1 MISLTVKPVD
11 GGTNKYGKD
20 ISDLQDGITIEG
32 DEISGTLKYTK
43 DFVKAFGEDEKD
55 GNFLALEISSDNGK
69 TITTEVVNGTHGPVT
84 VDDGFCIYRI
94 TDKDTQKIKI
104 TVSKGDQSKVVQY
117 GLTGLTCDEAGEP

>member
-20 ISDLQDGITIEG
+20 ISELQTGITIEG
-32 DEISGTLKYTK
+32 EEITGTLNHVTE
-43 DFVKAFGEDEKD
+43 FDEFSSD
-55 GNFLALEISSDNGK
+55 ISEQEGNFLALEISTENGD
-69 TITTEVVNGTHGPVT
+69 TITTEVVNGTKGPVT

-94 TDKDTQKIKI
+94 DDKDTQKIKI

-117 GLTGLTCDEAGEP
+117 SLIGLTCNES

>member
-20 ISDLQDGITIEG
+20 ISDLQDGITIGG
-32 DEISGTLKYTK
+32 DEISGTLNHVT
-43 DFVKAFGEDEKD
+43 DFGNFSSIVSEQE
-55 GNFLALEISSDNGK
+55 GNFLALEISSDNGE

-117 GLTGLTCDEAGEP
+117 GLTGLTCNQS

>member
-55 GNFLALEISSDNGK
+55 GNFLALEISSDNGE

-117 GLTGLTCDEAGEP
+117 GLTGLTCNQS

>member
-55 GNFLALEISSDNGK
+55 GNFLALEISSDNGE